1 MTRDSRK
8 TAPGRSRATSRPSG
22 PSAARRRSGAGRT
35 TTVRTASAKPAQ
47 TGGRGSSP
55 TGRAVRTPRSPRSM
69 RRLAVLGAL
78 IVFLAVVIAPTVRSY
93 ISERQ
98 HVSRLQ
104 AQVAAQQAN
113 VASLQETK
121 RKWSDPKYVAAQA
134 GQRLGFA
141 KPGKTL
147 TVYVTDQKS
156 EEAAAKQAQAR
167 QTWYG
172 TLWQSV
178 VASGDH

>member
-8 TAPGRSRATSRPSG
+8 TTAGRSRATSRPTPG
-22 PSAARRRSGAGRT
+22 RRRTGTGRT
-35 TTVRTASAKPAQ
+35 TTVRTASTKP
-47 TGGRGSSP
+47 TGAGPGGSS
-55 TGRAVRTPRSPRSM
+55 GSARAVRKQRSPRSM
-69 RRLAVLGAL
+69 RRLAVVGAL

-93 ISERQ
+93 VSERQ
-98 HVSRLQ
+98 HVSQLQ

-113 VASLQETK
+113 VASLKEQK
-121 RKWSDPKYVAAQA
+121 QKWSDPKYVAAQA
-134 GQRLGFA
+134 GERLGFA

-156 EEAAAKQAQAR
+156 KDVAAKKSEAK

-172 TLWQSV
+172 TVWKSV
-178 VASGDH
+178 VASGEH

>member
-8 TAPGRSRATSRPSG
+8 TPAGRSRATSRPA
-22 PSAARRRSGAGRT
+22 PARRATGAGRT
-35 TTVRTASAKPAQ
+35 STVRTAPGKAGA
-47 TGGRGSSP
+47 
-55 TGRAVRTPRSPRSM
+55 GRAVRTSRSPRSM

-93 ISERQ
+93 LSQRHQ
-98 HVSRLQ
+98 VADLQ

-113 VASLQETK
+113 VASLKAEK
-121 RKWSDPKYVAAQA
+121 AKWSDPKYVEAQA
-134 GQRLGFA
+134 GRRLGFA

-147 TVYVTDQKS
+147 TVYVTDAKS
-156 EEAAAKQAQAR
+156 KATAAAKAKQS

-172 TLWQSV
+172 ALWQSV
-178 VASGDH
+178 VASGEH